1 MKNIKLLSA
10 LSLMMLIT
18 SATSGVVSADPLTD
32 RSTAGSIE
40 FDNDTATIVTPT
52 DPENPGSVL
61 PVIPTDPS
69 YPGEVITGPSG
80 GLSLA
85 IVPKNF
91 NFGSHKIGAADIFS
105 GGILTFDQEASFD
118 DRAYSQAVEVHD
130 GRIDKHDWT
139 LSAQLSAFDSGKL
152 AGSTITIDNAKTV
165 SQFPNQDPLLI
176 QGAQTEITQ
185 TSSVDFL
192 KSNPKAKGDT
202 SAVWSDASDVKIH
215 VPADKIT
222 KGVHNATV
230 DWTLIAGAN

>member
-80 GLSLA
+80 GLFLA

-139 LSAQLSAFDSGKL
+139 LSAQLSVFDSGKL

>member
-80 GLSLA
+80 GLFLA

-165 SQFPNQDPLLI
+165 SQFPNQDLLLI

>member
-80 GLSLA
+80 GLFLA

-118 DRAYSQAVEVHD
+118 DKAYSQAVEVHD

-139 LSAQLSAFDSGKL
+139 LSAQLSVFDSGKL

-165 SQFPNQDPLLI
+165 SQFPNQDLLLI

>member
-80 GLSLA
+80 GLFLA

-139 LSAQLSAFDSGKL
+139 LSAQLSVFDSGKL

-192 KSNPKAKGDT
+192 KSNPKVKGDT

>member
-80 GLSLA
+80 GLFLA

-139 LSAQLSAFDSGKL
+139 LSAQLSAFDSAKL

>member
-80 GLSLA
+80 GLFLA

-118 DRAYSQAVEVHD
+118 DKAYSQAVEGHD

>member
-80 GLSLA
+80 GLFLA

-152 AGSTITIDNAKTV
+152 AGSTITIDNAKIV

>member
-80 GLSLA
+80 GLFLA

-118 DRAYSQAVEVHD
+118 DKAYSQAVEVHD

-139 LSAQLSAFDSGKL
+139 LSAQLSVFDSGKL

>member
-80 GLSLA
+80 GLFLA

-139 LSAQLSAFDSGKL
+139 ISAQLSVFDSGKL

-165 SQFPNQDPLLI
+165 SQFPNQDLLLI

>member
-80 GLSLA
+80 GLFLA

-118 DRAYSQAVEVHD
+118 DKAYSQAVEVHD

-139 LSAQLSAFDSGKL
+139 ISAQLSVFDSGKL

>member
-80 GLSLA
+80 GLFLA

-118 DRAYSQAVEVHD
+118 DRAYSQPVEVHD

>member
-80 GLSLA
+80 GLFLA

-139 LSAQLSAFDSGKL
+139 LSAQLSVFDSGKL

-165 SQFPNQDPLLI
+165 SQFPNQDLLLI

>member
-80 GLSLA
+80 GLFLA

-118 DRAYSQAVEVHD
+118 DKAYSQAVEGHD

-139 LSAQLSAFDSGKL
+139 ISAQLSVFDSGKL

-165 SQFPNQDPLLI
+165 SQFPNQDLLLI

>member
-18 SATSGVVSADPLTD
+18 SATSCVVSADPLTD

-80 GLSLA
+80 GLFLA